1 MRFVLFP
8 TRKPKQFS
16 FKARYH
22 NPDLERLRKRRAEMG
37 YETAISHDEELRMK
51 MRKRWQGDEPENELK
66 SFGITK
72 RISFLI
78 YAIFILGGVYLLFFT
93 NFIERLIMLFG
104 VSK

>member
-8 TRKPKQFS
+8 VRKPKRFNL
-16 FKARYH
+16 KARFH

-37 YETAISHDEELRMK
+37 YEDAISHDEELRMK
-51 MRKRWQGDEPENELK
+51 MRRRWQDDELK
-66 SFGITK
+66 TELKGFGLPK

-78 YAIFILGGVYLLFFT
+78 YGIFIIGGVYLLFFT
-93 NFIERLIMLFG
+93 NFIEKLIMLFG

>member
-1 MRFVLFP
+1 MKFVFFP
-8 TRKPKQFS
+8 VRKPKRFNIV
-16 FKARYH
+16 ARYH

-37 YETAISHDEELRMK
+37 YEDSISHDEELRMK
-51 MRKRWQGDEPENELK
+51 MRRRWQGVEPGNEIK
-66 SFGITK
+66 GFGFSK

-93 NFIERLIMLFG
+93 NFIEKLIMLFG

>member
-1 MRFVLFP
+1 
-8 TRKPKQFS
+8 
-16 FKARYH
+16 
-22 NPDLERLRKRRAEMG
+22 MG

-51 MRKRWQGDEPENELK
+51 MRKRWQGDEPDNELK

-93 NFIERLIMLFG
+93 NFIEKLIMLFG